1 MNMQM
6 RSIEDLASFV
16 RDLGS
21 ECTTLNID
29 QNYLVAGSKLGRIKL
44 WEINTGQVKWSLDV
58 DGPISDLE
66 IDEAIYLTASAEL
79 HAINVESGG
88 LEWSKNIEGPSD
100 LIEIDEDIIFVTS
113 SLYEIEIQDY
123 TESTLFKFNKKGE
136 LLESIDFEE
145 KAWFMKKNN
154 DEIILGIGRP
164 RCGFLGI
171 DNENKILHNQTKGN
185 SPVNM
190 GIKTNTGFL
199 LGHSD
204 GTITEMNGKVCKYI
218 QCGNDSITAMF
229 STNISWQ
236 VGNSNGSLFSSEGWR
251 VELGGKISSIVETED
266 YIWVSTI
273 SGNTIIHL
281 LDRKNGSIKYQFSHN
296 NEIQLMK
303 LSHYNLAISD
313 EEGKI
318 MFFDTRS
325 LNKRIES
332 KSDLDQNIDKRNLL
346 KKRLRALRE

>member
-6 RSIEDLASFV
+6 RPIEDLASFV

-21 ECTTLNID
+21 ECTTLNIN
-29 QNYLVAGSKLGRIKL
+29 QSYLVAGSKLGRIKL
-44 WEINTGQVKWSLDV
+44 WEINNGQVKWSLDV
-58 DGPISDLE
+58 EGPISDLE
-66 IDEAIYLTASAEL
+66 IAEKIYLTASADL
-79 HAINVESGG
+79 HAIDMESGA
-88 LEWSKNIEGPSD
+88 LEWSRNIEGSSD
-100 LIEIDEDIIFVTS
+100 LIEIDEDTIFVTS

-136 LLESIDFEE
+136 LIKSINFEE
-145 KAWFMKKNN
+145 KPWFMKKHNGK
-154 DEIILGIGRP
+154 IVLGIGRP
-164 RCGFLGI
+164 RCGFLTI
-171 DNENKILHNQTKGN
+171 DNENKILHTQTKGN

-204 GTITEMNGKVCKYI
+204 GTITEMNGDKCEYI

-236 VGNSNGSLFSSEGWR
+236 VGDSKGCLFSSYGWK
-251 VELGGKISSIVETED
+251 VDLEGKISSIVETED

-273 SGNTIIHL
+273 SKNTTIHL
-281 LDRKNGSIKYQFSHN
+281 LEKENGSVKYQFSHN

-303 LSHYNLAISD
+303 LLHYNLAISD

-318 MFFDTRS
+318 MFFDTRT
-325 LNKRIES
+325 LDKRIKS
-332 KSDLDQNIDKRNLL
+332 KSDSDQNIDRRNLL